1 MEVSVD
7 EVHRVIQGSF
17 LPYVGLTQALI
28 PALAPD
34 THFIKLNGLL
44 SFQAIPNLSAVG
56 GRNPD
61 IRPGSAPAYPDAAR
75 FRRARDSMATVRY
88 DRFSLQWL
96 RRRK

>member
-1 MEVSVD
+1 MEVPVD

-56 GRNPD
+56 GPKS
-61 IRPGSAPAYPDAAR
+61 GHPARIGAR
-75 FRRARDSMATVRY
+75 IS
-88 DRFSLQWL
+88 
-96 RRRK
+96 